1 MKKKIKRGAG
11 DVAFDIVNIMILALL
26 ALSCVIP
33 FINTLATS
41 LSGNESVLAG
51 QVFLLPKQFQINSYR
66 AVFADWSMVRSM
78 LFTVGLTVAY
88 VALAMLMSILAAYPL
103 SKKRLKGRGV
113 IWGYLMLSSYMP
125 AGIIPSYL
133 LINALGLLN
142 TFWALLLP
150 ALINT
155 YNIIVMKSFFAN
167 IPESLEES
175 ARIDG
180 ANELVVLWRIILP
193 LSMPILATISLF
205 FAVSKWNSYTDAL
218 FYITDTKL
226 FPLQLKLRQLIS
238 LNQTSDLQNQLS
250 QEETVVPETLKA
262 ASLMFATIP
271 ILCVY
276 PWLQK
281 YFVKGVMIGS
291 VKG

>member
-66 AVFADWSMVRSM
+66 AVFSDWTMVRSM

-125 AGIIPSYL
+125 AGIIPAYL

-180 ANELVVLWRIILP
+180 ANEIVVLVRIILP
-193 LSMPILATISLF
+193 LSMPIIATISLF

-238 LNQTSDLQNQLS
+238 LNQTSDLQNLLS

>member
-66 AVFADWSMVRSM
+66 AVFSDWTMVRSM

-125 AGIIPSYL
+125 AGIIPAYL

-180 ANELVVLWRIILP
+180 ANEIVVLARIILP
-193 LSMPILATISLF
+193 LSMPIIATISLF